1 MKKGC
6 WIFKF
11 LSNHNAGMIFEARPE
26 VQLFTER
33 YIPIPP
39 FLSDNIKT
47 IYFIN
52 NLSSFNSLY
61 LRNPTPE
68 TITVR
73 FIRTMTLLPSELNIT
88 ISILK
93 TNSEIIHLPDLPV
106 RICPETKLLFP
117 MIDSICMVLR
127 LPLILQSQ
135 HSKSMKIY
143 MTTAVD
149 NIK

>member
-11 LSNHNAGMIFEARPE
+11 LSNHNSGLIFESRPE
-26 VQLFTER
+26 VELFTER
-33 YIPIPP
+33 YLQIPP

-52 NLSSFNSLY
+52 NLSSFNGLY
-61 LRNPTPE
+61 LRNPTKD
-68 TITVR
+68 TISVR
-73 FIRTMTLLPSELNIT
+73 FIKTMTLQPDELNVT

-93 TNSEIIHLPDLPV
+93 TNSEIVHFPDIPV
-106 RICPETKLLFP
+106 RVCPENKLLFP

-127 LPLILQSQ
+127 IPLILQNQ
-135 HSKSMKIY
+135 PSKVMKVY
-143 MTTAVD
+143 MTTAID